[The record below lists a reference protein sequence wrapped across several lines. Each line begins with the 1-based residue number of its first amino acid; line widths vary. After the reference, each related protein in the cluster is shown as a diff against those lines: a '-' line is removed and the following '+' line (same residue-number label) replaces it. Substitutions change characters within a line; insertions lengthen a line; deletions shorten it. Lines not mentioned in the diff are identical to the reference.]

1 MKAATQ
7 PSYGP
12 ADILE
17 IRDMPRPEPG
27 PTEVLVEVHASAVT
41 TADWR
46 LRASAF
52 PGGLWLVGRLVS
64 GLFRPRHEIPGVTFS
79 GRVTALGAS
88 VTKFAVGD
96 AVFGFAGHG
105 GHAEYLALSQDA
117 AMARKPEALSHAE
130 AAAIPF
136 GAMSALVFLRDIAK
150 LRPGERILIVGA
162 SGGVG
167 ASAVQLARHFGADVT
182 GVAGPDS
189 LDLVRSLGAERVIDY
204 TRQDPAKAG
213 QTWDVILDTVGATSF
228 PSIRHALAPTG
239 RWVPLEFGLGEA
251 GQALMARMRR
261 GPKVKLAVSGDS
273 AADLEY
279 LADLVETGTLRAV
292 IDSSFP
298 LDRIADAHRRVET
311 RHAKG
316 AVILALR
323 PDATLRAVA

>member
-1 MKAATQ
+1 MKAVIQ

-46 LRASAF
+46 LRAAAF
-52 PGGLWLVGRLVS
+52 PRGLWLVGRLVA
-64 GLFRPRHEIPGVTFS
+64 GLFRPRHAVPGVTFS
-79 GRVTALGAS
+79 GRVTGIGAA
-88 VTKFAVGD
+88 VTRFAVGD
-96 AVFGFAGHG
+96 AVFGFSGHG
-105 GHAEYLALSQDA
+105 AHAEYLALPQDA
-117 AMARKPEALSHAE
+117 AIAPKPAALSHAE

-136 GAMSALVFLRDIAK
+136 GALSALVFLRDVAK
-150 LRPGERILIVGA
+150 LRRGERILIVGA

-167 ASAVQLARHFGADVT
+167 ASAVQLARHFGAHVT

-189 LDLVRSLGAERVIDY
+189 LDLVRSLGADHVIDY
-204 TRQDPAKAG
+204 TKDDPAEGG
-213 QTWDVILDTVGATSF
+213 QPFDVVLDTVGATSF
-228 PSIRHALAPTG
+228 PRIRKILTPTG
-239 RWVPLEFGLGEA
+239 RWVPLEFGLREA
-251 GQALMARMRR
+251 GQALAAALRR

-273 AADLEY
+273 AADLEV
-279 LADLVETGTLRAV
+279 LAGLLETGALRAV

-298 LDRIADAHRRVET
+298 LERIADAHRRVET

-316 AVILALR
+316 AVILALQ
-323 PDATLRAVA
+323 PDATLGAVA